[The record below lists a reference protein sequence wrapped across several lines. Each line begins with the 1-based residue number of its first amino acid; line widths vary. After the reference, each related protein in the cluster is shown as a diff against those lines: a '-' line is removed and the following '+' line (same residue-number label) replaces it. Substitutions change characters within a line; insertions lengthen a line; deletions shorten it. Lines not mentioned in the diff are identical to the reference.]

1 MFAFLGERADG
12 QFGDGVDDK
21 TRKADW
27 QATCATQYV
36 MIEPVHTYCTL
47 HIPEMPHA
55 AALDKLY

>member
-36 MIEPVHTYCTL
+36 MIEPVHT
-47 HIPEMPHA
+47 
-55 AALDKLY
+55 